1 MNIAIIGAGLMCNRR
16 APVIV
21 ESSDCELKIIASKN
35 HEDAQL
41 MAKKYNC
48 EAIQSWEEVI
58 LRKDIDA
65 VIVSTPPYAHAE
77 ISIAAMKAGKHVL
90 CEKPLTKEISESEE
104 MVKIAKESGVILKCG
119 FNHRHHPAISEGK
132 KIIEK
137 GGIGKPLFSRCIY
150 GICGRPDYQNE
161 WRADPNQAAGG
172 QFIEQ
177 GSHAI
182 DLFRWF
188 LGDFKSVSCITS
200 RLFFKEQPLDEGGMA
215 IFELE
220 SGANASLHTTLT
232 QWKNTFQFEVFGD
245 DGYIIVDGLGSS
257 YGTEKLIFGKRDFTG
272 PFSDQITEFRRGDIS
287 WREEW
292 IEFTNAI
299 KEGRQPIGNGD
310 DGLAVMRIALA
321 SYESQKTKKVILL

>member
-1 MNIAIIGAGLMCNRR
+1 
-16 APVIV
+16 
-21 ESSDCELKIIASKN
+21 
-35 HEDAQL
+35 
-41 MAKKYNC
+41 
-48 EAIQSWEEVI
+48 
-58 LRKDIDA
+58 
-65 VIVSTPPYAHAE
+65 
-77 ISIAAMKAGKHVL
+77 
-90 CEKPLTKEISESEE
+90 
-104 MVKIAKESGVILKCG
+104 
-119 FNHRHHPAISEGK
+119 
-132 KIIEK
+132 
-137 GGIGKPLFSRCIY
+137 
-150 GICGRPDYQNE
+150 
-161 WRADPNQAAGG
+161 
-172 QFIEQ
+172 
-177 GSHAI
+177 
-182 DLFRWF
+182 
-188 LGDFKSVSCITS
+188 
-200 RLFFKEQPLDEGGMA
+200 MA

-321 SYESQKTKKVILL
+321 SYESQKTKKMILL